1 MLVPSPSLEKG
12 FPENGIKE
20 SKVEPGRF
28 GDGVESPDVSEP
40 PDAAVPKPVPGLPVT
55 GDVTGAKRA
64 LINTP
69 HPSPCLLYLA

>member
-40 PDAAVPKPVPGLPVT
+40 PDAAVLSPSPGFQLRGTSPVPNEP
-55 GDVTGAKRA
+55 
-64 LINTP
+64 
-69 HPSPCLLYLA
+69 